1 MDPWAALGIQGCDV
15 PPEKPTSVQ
24 PREHHSIACM
34 EVWGGSSAFAGVVA
48 VPGHDVQVACTP
60 HVGDQNG
67 GDIYY
72 VSGCNSGLITRF
84 VLADVA
90 GHGEK
95 VAALARGLRDLMRK
109 HINTADQTG
118 FARALN
124 AAFAGLEHGGRFAT
138 ALLVTY
144 LSTTDH
150 LIVCNA
156 GHPPPL
162 LYRAKVGA
170 WYLLTS
176 KTPGVRAA
184 RGDTEGV
191 GIRNLPL
198 GVLDPTDYEQIALGL
213 DEGDRVLMYTD
224 ALMEATLPDGR
235 QIGAQGVLDAAK
247 SLDPASPDL
256 ARLLQVRVGEV
267 AGTREFDDDAT
278 VIALFH
284 TGSNPPRMTVRDL
297 PHRVAGWLGLGGL
310 DTAPGETS
318 ESR

>member
-1 MDPWAALGIQGCDV
+1 MLTPK
-15 PPEKPTSVQ
+15 PPTAQ

-34 EVWGGSSAFAGVVA
+34 EVWGGSAAFRGSVV
-48 VPGHDVQVACTP
+48 VLGHDVQVACTA
-60 HVGDQNG
+60 HVGNAIG

-72 VSGCNSGLITRF
+72 VCSCASGLITRF

-95 VAALARGLRDLMRK
+95 VAAIAAKLRDLMRR

-124 AAFAGLEHGGRFAT
+124 AAFTGLDLDGRFAT

-144 LSTTDH
+144 LSTSDH

-162 LYRAKVGA
+162 LYRAAVDA
-170 WYLLTS
+170 WYQLS
-176 KTPGVRAA
+176 ASTPGVRAA
-184 RGDTEGV
+184 RGDTHGV

-198 GVLDPTDYEQIALGL
+198 GILDPTDYEQVALRL
-213 DEGDRVLMYTD
+213 DAGDRLLMYTD
-224 ALMEATLPDGR
+224 AFIEAKAPDGR
-235 QIGAQGVLDAAK
+235 QIGPQGLLEIART
-247 SLDPASPDL
+247 LDPADADL
-256 ARLLQVRVGEV
+256 AHALQRRVGEV
-267 AGTREFDDDAT
+267 AMSSALDDDST
-278 VIALFH
+278 VIGLLH
-284 TGSNPPRMTVRDL
+284 TASNPPRMTIRDL
-297 PHRVAGWLGLGGL
+297 PHRVTGWLGLSGL

-318 ESR
+318 ESP